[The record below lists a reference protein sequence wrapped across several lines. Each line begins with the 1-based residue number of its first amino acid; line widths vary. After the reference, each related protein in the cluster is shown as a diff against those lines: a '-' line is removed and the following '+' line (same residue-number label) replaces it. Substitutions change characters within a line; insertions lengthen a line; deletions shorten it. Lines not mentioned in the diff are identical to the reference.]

1 MILDTPISIY
11 ESITKSS
18 RGRAGTLGDFLR
30 LCIANKDTIERLR
43 RAQTKEEK
51 DYIKHNHLPAATI
64 SGVFEP
70 TRKEK
75 ELVKH
80 SGLICID
87 IDHVDDTAAVMELL
101 ANMENVAYCSRSAS
115 GNGVFAI
122 IPLAYPDKHKQ
133 QFEALRRY
141 FREQGIELDG
151 QCSDITRLRAAS
163 YDPEAMIRLDA
174 VPYRGIYEEPRRRDT
189 YTHSRYTGD
198 DWTLKHVAKCVEK
211 ILSARIDITAGYK
224 DWLSVGFSLASLG
237 ENGRDFFHTVSS
249 IYPGYNREQCDRKFT
264 ELCGSVQR
272 VQINT
277 FFEICRNYGV
287 TYKD

>member
-11 ESITKSS
+11 DSIAKSS
-18 RGRAGTLGDFLR
+18 RGHAGTLGDFLR

-87 IDHVDDTAAVMELL
+87 IDHVDDTAAVMDFL

-115 GNGVFAI
+115 GQGVFAI
-122 IPLAYPDKHKQ
+122 IPLAYPEKHKQ

-141 FREQGIELDG
+141 FRNIGIELDR

-174 VPYRGIYEEPRRRDT
+174 VPYRGIYEEPRRKDT
-189 YTHSRYTGD
+189 YTYSRYTGE
-198 DWTLKHVAKCVEK
+198 DWTLKNVAKCVEK
-211 ILSARIDITAGYK
+211 ILSARVDITDGYNNWR
-224 DWLSVGFSLASLG
+224 DVGFSLASLG
-237 ENGRDFFHTVSS
+237 ESGRGFFLAVSS

-264 ELCGSVQR
+264 ELCKSVNR
-272 VQINT
+272 IHINT
-277 FFEICRNYGV
+277 FFEICRNYGI

>member
-11 ESITKSS
+11 DSVTD
-18 RGRAGTLGDFLR
+18 RCGHVGTLGDFLR
-30 LCIANKDTIERLR
+30 LCIANMENVDRLR
-43 RAQTKEEK
+43 RSTSDDEK
-51 DYIKHNHLPAATI
+51 KQIKTQLPAATI
-64 SGVFEP
+64 SGVFAP
-70 TRKEK
+70 TRATKN
-75 ELVKH
+75 LTRH
-80 SGLICID
+80 SGLICVD
-87 IDHVDDTAAVMELL
+87 IDHCEDCAAVMGQL
-101 ANMENVAYCSRSAS
+101 ADMDIVAYCSRSVS
-115 GNGVFAI
+115 GHGVFAI

-141 FREQGIELDG
+141 FREQGIELDR
-151 QCSDITRLRAAS
+151 QCSDITRLRVIS
-163 YDPEAMIRLDA
+163 YDPDAMIRIDA
-174 VPYRGIYEEPRRRDT
+174 VPYRGVYEEPRRRDT

-211 ILSARIDITAGYK
+211 ILYARIDITAGYK

-237 ENGRDFFHTVSS
+237 ENGRDFFHAVSS
-249 IYPGYNREQCDRKFT
+249 IYPGYNRDQCDRKFT